1 MTVYL
6 HIGTPKTGSTSIQC
20 FLHTNRDVL
29 KKLGYLY
36 PCSILNPYR
45 FDHNIFA
52 WELKTHL
59 ENKAW
64 IPPSFHELQKELTL
78 SQANNVII
86 SSESL
91 QIHCNAPQDIEYLK
105 NLLVRIG
112 FTQIYIIIYLRHPQ
126 DLFVSMCSQ
135 VIKNA
140 QNEIFLSPP
149 KNESDIF
156 QHIYD
161 YRETIQNYEKV
172 FGRENLR
179 IRLFDKEEWYEKD
192 LLKDFLATIDVE
204 CSTDFVFPPKWN
216 ETLDLLGIEILKRVN
231 VFNMLVENKENR
243 NMIVS
248 YFEKHYS
255 SRDSSVKFM
264 PPKELYQAYGDYFM
278 ESNEWVRQNF
288 FPHKDVL
295 FPPKNLEH
303 YQENY
308 ELKEMKPEYFD
319 TIGACIAD
327 ILNDLAIYKAYH
339 NDVSYRLGNA
349 VLHNAHGFLGYIK
362 TLFAVLYIKK
372 QEEYYKHKKDLQI
385 IEYDMNSL
393 KISKDSFIHHAGYTL
408 NNVEKKYGGG
418 GGKSPSSVCESFGE
432 LQEKYMD

>member
-1 MTVYL
+1 M
-6 HIGTPKTGSTSIQC
+6 PKTGSTSIQY
-20 FLHTNRDVL
+20 FLHTNRDIL

-36 PCSILNPYR
+36 PCSILNLPHS
-45 FDHNIFA
+45 DHNVFA
-52 WELKTHL
+52 FELKIHL

-64 IPPSFHELQKELTL
+64 IPPSLHELQKELAL
-78 SQANNVII
+78 SQPNNVII
-86 SSESL
+86 SSEVL
-91 QIHCNAPQDIEYLK
+91 QLEFNALQDVEYLK

-135 VIKNA
+135 VLKNR
-140 QNEIFLSPP
+140 QNEIFLCHL
-149 KNESDIF
+149 KDDTY
-156 QHIYD
+156 QHMYN
-161 YRETIQNYEKV
+161 YKETIQNYEKV

-204 CSTDFVFPPKWN
+204 CSTDFVFPPKRN
-216 ETLDLLGIEILKRVN
+216 ETLDLLGMEILKRVN
-231 VFNMLVENKENR
+231 AFDIPVKDKYVD
-243 NMIVS
+243 IVS

-278 ESNEWVRQNF
+278 ESNEWVRQHF
-288 FPHKDVL
+288 FPHKDAL

-308 ELKEMKPEYFD
+308 ELKEMKPEYLD
-319 TIGACIAD
+319 TIGVCIAD
-327 ILNDLAIYKAYH
+327 ILSDLAIYKAYH
-339 NDVSYRLGNA
+339 NDVSYRLGSA

-372 QEEYYKHKKDLQI
+372 QEEYYKHKKDSQI
-385 IEYDMNSL
+385 IEYDMNPL
-393 KISKDSFIHHAGYTL
+393 KISKDSFIHYAGYTL
-408 NNVEKKYGGG
+408 NNVENKYEKKYGV
-418 GGKSPSSVCESFGE
+418 GGKPLSSVCESFGE